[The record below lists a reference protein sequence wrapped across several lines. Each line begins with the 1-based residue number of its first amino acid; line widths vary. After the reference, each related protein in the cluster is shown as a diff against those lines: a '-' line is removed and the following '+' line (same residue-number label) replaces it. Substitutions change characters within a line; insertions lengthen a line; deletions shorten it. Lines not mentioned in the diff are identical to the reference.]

1 MDILLL
7 VRVKLLFLLLICLI
21 FVGGQHKIVYS
32 GSVIATAYNSL
43 PGQTD
48 DSPWITAS
56 GTRCRTGVIA
66 SNHLPLGTKVIIEG
80 FGDKVFTVEDRMN
93 KRYHRRIDIWFRDL
107 RQARRFGVKKVK
119 YYVLARA

>member
-1 MDILLL
+1 MDILLY
-7 VRVKLLFLLLICLI
+7 VRVKLLFLLLLSLI
-21 FVGGQHKIVYS
+21 FVGGYYKVVSS

-43 PGQTD
+43 PNQTD

-66 SNHLPLGTKVIIEG
+66 SNHLPLGTKVMIEG

-93 KRYHRRIDIWFRDL
+93 KRYYKRIDIWFRDL

-119 YYVLARA
+119 YYILAKA